1 METATYSAA
10 NVLRQLQDMVTEFK
24 LKHGFHPLFARIP
37 KKNVIP
43 LIQTGTITYPTASHI
58 TSMATA
64 ISVMLEPT
72 GLMYRG
78 HMMGMMVL
86 SNPHTQDTVV
96 LSNHIIS
103 TPNQPE
109 LSLIG
114 VLLNDAEYAATE
126 INKNFPT
133 P

>member
-1 METATYSAA
+1 METATYSADS
-10 NVLRQLQDMVTEFK
+10 VLRQLQDMITDFK
-24 LKHGFHPLFARIP
+24 IKHGFHPLFARVP
-37 KKNVIP
+37 KKAVTP
-43 LIQTGTITYPTASHI
+43 LIQTGAVTYPTGSHV

-64 ISVMLEPT
+64 LSVMLEPT

-78 HMMGMMVL
+78 HILGMMVL

-109 LSLIG
+109 LSLTG
-114 VLLNDAEYAATE
+114 VLLNDAEYINRESGKDIAA
-126 INKNFPT
+126 P
-133 P
+133 